1 MMALP
6 SKTRLIF
13 PRIIVT
19 ARRQGLQRPLST
31 VTNSTA
37 KANVHE
43 AYYNQEHQELQRSL
57 KKLIETEINPYVD
70 EWEAAGQWPGH
81 RIFKLLGQ
89 AGFLGINKPSEYGG
103 LNLNYKYHAAYLEA
117 LGHIR
122 AGGVS
127 LGIGVQTDV
136 ATPAL
141 SRFGSDYVK
150 REFLAPAISGDV
162 IACLGVSE
170 PGAGS
175 DVAGLQ
181 TTARHQGEDLII
193 NGQKLWITN
202 ACQADWI
209 CILANTSVGPP
220 HYNKSLICV
229 PMKTPGVNVARK
241 LDKLG
246 MRSSD
251 TGHIFFDEV
260 CVPAKN
266 IVGEEGKGFIYQMK
280 QFQEERLAMALGTL
294 VPLKT
299 CMEETINYTKERKA
313 FGQPLINN
321 QYLHFRL
328 AELETELE
336 CLRSLI
342 YRAIDLF
349 VAGQDVTKLA
359 SMCKLKSGRLARIYT
374 DSLLQFWGGMGF
386 TNEVLVS
393 RMYRDL
399 RLFSI
404 GGGADEVMLSV
415 ICKYMD
421 TLPHVP
427 MKKAK

>member
-1 MMALP
+1 M
-6 SKTRLIF
+6 
-13 PRIIVT
+13 
-19 ARRQGLQRPLST
+19 
-31 VTNSTA
+31 
-37 KANVHE
+37 
-43 AYYNQEHQELQRSL
+43 
-57 KKLIETEINPYVD
+57 
-70 EWEAAGQWPGH
+70 
-81 RIFKLLGQ
+81 
-89 AGFLGINKPSEYGG
+89 
-103 LNLNYKYHAAYLEA
+103 
-117 LGHIR
+117 
-122 AGGVS
+122 
-127 LGIGVQTDV
+127 
-136 ATPAL
+136 
-141 SRFGSDYVK
+141 K

-162 IACLGVSE
+162 VACLGVSE

-181 TTARHQGEDLII
+181 TTARQQGDDLII

-209 CILANTSVGPP
+209 CILANTSIGPP
-220 HYNKSLICV
+220 HRNKSLICV
-229 PMKTPGVNVARK
+229 PMNTPGVNVARK

-260 CVPAKN
+260 RVPAKN
-266 IVGEEGKGFIYQMK
+266 IVGEEGMGFIYQMK

-299 CMEETINYTKERKA
+299 ILEETIDYTRERKA
-313 FGQPLINN
+313 FGQPLLNN
-321 QYLHFRL
+321 QYIHFRL

-342 YRAIDLF
+342 YRAVDLL

-359 SMCKLKSGRLARIYT
+359 SMCKLKSGRLARVFT

-393 RMYRDL
+393 RLYRDL

-415 ICKYMD
+415 ICKYMN

-427 MKKAK
+427 LKKVK